1 MRPLRAWLRR
11 LGGSLFASR
20 HERELADEIAAHLQL
35 HIDDNIR
42 AGMTPGEARRQ
53 ALLKFGAVEAIKEQY
68 RDRAAFAAVTRLR
81 QDVRFALRL
90 LRKAPAFSATAIA
103 TIALAVGVNAAIFTV
118 LNAAALQSLPVPGG
132 DRLVTVTFAAE
143 GGPRRGIAGM
153 RSMLSWPEF
162 QLLRYQAP
170 VFDNVT
176 AFAPFNGATLGGAE
190 PR

>member
-20 HERELADEIAAHLQL
+20 REREMADEFAAHLQL
-35 HIDDNIR
+35 HIDDNVR
-42 AGMTPGEARRQ
+42 AGMTPAEARRQ

-68 RDRAAFAAVTRLR
+68 RDRAAFAALTRMR

-90 LRKAPAFSATAIA
+90 LRKAPAFSATAIV

-132 DRLVTVTFAAE
+132 DRLLTVTFSSE
-143 GGPRRGIAGM
+143 GGPRRPSRACAACCPS
-153 RSMLSWPEF
+153 RSFSCCAIRRRPS
-162 QLLRYQAP
+162 RA
-170 VFDNVT
+170 
-176 AFAPFNGATLGGAE
+176 
-190 PR
+190 